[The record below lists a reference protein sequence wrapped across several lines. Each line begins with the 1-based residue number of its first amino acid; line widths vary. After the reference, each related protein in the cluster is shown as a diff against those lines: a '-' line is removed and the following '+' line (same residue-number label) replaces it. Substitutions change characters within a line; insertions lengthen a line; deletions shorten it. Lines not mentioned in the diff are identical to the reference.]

1 MTLKELHATALRC
14 LFASENDVKDL
25 KAQIKLLEA
34 QMKDARQSWFDR
46 EGSLVNELNLLKG
59 KTAVRYLEPIDKKEL
74 GKEVHEMQKFGKDE
88 QENLMKILVNEHNK
102 KYKKKSET
110 QKLADDINE
119 NLNNEQWGQDNDN

>member
-74 GKEVHEMQKFGKDE
+74 GKEVHE
-88 QENLMKILVNEHNK
+88 LMKPNKEEQKRLDILAYSRLPKEE
-102 KYKKKSET
+102 SI

>member
-74 GKEVHEMQKFGKDE
+74 GKEVHE
-88 QENLMKILVNEHNK
+88 LMKPNKEEQKRLDILAYSRLQKEE
-102 KYKKKSET
+102 SI